1 MIQKLIK
8 SGVPFAVCN
17 NILTASGVY
26 DMHGNDYFVLFH
38 KQDESKVM
46 DAGVYVPKKNN
57 QNSPQLSS
65 VALIKK
71 HTREITMTD
80 DDVLEFKS
88 NINKFKSVLKNEY
101 ARVYELNGNSFKD
114 YYKKKLTK
122 CPATA

>member
-1 MIQKLIK
+1 
-8 SGVPFAVCN
+8 
-17 NILTASGVY
+17 
-26 DMHGNDYFVLFH
+26 MHGNDYFVLFH

-88 NINKFKSVLKNEY
+88 NINKFKSVRACVCRPCSRSSAADAPPAWCS
-101 ARVYELNGNSFKD
+101 AREELVG
-114 YYKKKLTK
+114 LRRGHR
-122 CPATA
+122 